1 MDLYEVAAEGAV
13 TSRPRLFTSFGAT
26 LRFGSRVSSV
36 SHRLSRTLGT
46 HEDHKAYALQHTST
60 QSDPLTFATP
70 TWSSV
75 GGEDYI
81 EPAES
86 RIPEIRLPADGEEI
100 ADRPDA
106 LALALL
112 YNCALGEDDVRCD
125 RISHSLLPMQNP
137 RGHTVPSVE
146 DHERRGKLKATG
158 CDVALTGAR

>member
-1 MDLYEVAAEGAV
+1 VGRQRGGGMDLYEVAAEGAV

-75 GGEDYI
+75 GGEDSI

-106 LALALL
+106 LALAL
-112 YNCALGEDDVRCD
+112 YTTALLVRMMFAA
-125 RISHSLLPMQNP
+125 I
-137 RGHTVPSVE
+137 E
-146 DHERRGKLKATG
+146 
-158 CDVALTGAR
+158 